1 MSELLDGRGLLER
14 LGSYEPWT
22 VDDLPDDDRRW
33 ELVDG
38 VPIVSPAPAVR
49 HALTVTRLME
59 LLRGAVDPQL
69 MLQNAGVGVRE
80 IDHRVPDLVV
90 VRAGIEVDAL
100 PRLLPEHI
108 QLAVEVVSPSSVTTD
123 RITKP
128 AQYAAWGIEA
138 FWRVETEPVSLTA
151 MVLRPGADVY
161 TEVDTWASGET
172 VDLVEPFAARF
183 ELDGLTA

>member
-1 MSELLDGRGLLER
+1 MSELLDR

-38 VPIVSPAPAVR
+38 VPIVSPAPSVR
-49 HALTVTRLME
+49 HARTLTRLTRVLGE
-59 LLRGAVDPQL
+59 VVDQDQL
-69 MLQNAGVGVRE
+69 LQNVGVGTRE

-90 VRAGIEVDAL
+90 VRAGIEVDGL

-128 AQYAAWGIEA
+128 AQYAAWGVEA
-138 FWRVETEPVSLTA
+138 FWRVEIDPISLTA

-161 TEVDTWASGET
+161 TDVGTWGSGET
-172 VDLVEPFAARF
+172 VALDEPFAVGFA
-183 ELDGLTA
+183 LDSLVG